1 MLDELDLFVLQVIC
15 KATHISKSAHVP
27 PEAFVKRLPFSGR
40 RIKKA
45 LKKLVTSGYVQL
57 HPTRGGMTYALT
69 KAGLDKCREIFWKK

>member
-1 MLDELDLFVLQVIC
+1 MLDEFDLFVLQVIC

-27 PEAFVKRLPFSGR
+27 PEAFVKQLPSSGR

-45 LKKLVTSGYVQL
+45 LQKLVTSGYVQL

-69 KAGLDKCREIFWKK
+69 KAGFDKCREIFQKK